1 MPSIVVA
8 FVSVSNQP
16 TVPVTLNVVEQ
27 ENSPLVMSAVPVGYT
42 DPEGGQAN
50 AARRIISAI
59 PELS

>member
-8 FVSVSNQP
+8 FVSVSNEP

-27 ENSPLVMSAVPVGYT
+27 ESSSLVMSAVPVGCT
-42 DPEGGQAN
+42 EPEGGQAN

-59 PELS
+59 PGLS